1 MLLSFSASNDTD
13 TAVVTIHHMTDGIV
27 GWTSD
32 GKVAVVANNLS
43 YRGVSSEYAPSG
55 TMESEV
61 KFVPCSRDEMDCS
74 SLESRIAKGAW
85 AKHIAGFP
93 ES

>member
-1 MLLSFSASNDTD
+1 MVLSFSANDDTD
-13 TAVVTIHHMTDGIV
+13 GAVVTIRHMTNGVV

-32 GKVAVVANNLS
+32 GKVAVVANRLG
-43 YRGVSSEYAPSG
+43 YGGVSSEYAPSG
-55 TMESEV
+55 TVESEV

-74 SLESRIAKGAW
+74 SLEARIAKGTS